1 MDKHVALL
9 KKLQTEETFEALTK
23 LYGDCLIKWGSESPI
38 RDNEYETL
46 KALFINEGKIQG
58 INEFFKI
65 IENYGE

>member
-1 MDKHVALL
+1 MDKQAALL
-9 KKLQTEETFEALTK
+9 KKLQMDETFEALTK
-23 LYGDCLIKWGSESPI
+23 LYSDCLIKWGSESSI

-58 INEFFKI
+58 IKEFFKK